1 MSTTLPE
8 HDRLARL
15 AAAHG
20 FEVVG
25 VTDAS
30 VLGEDLARLRAWVD
44 AGHGAELAYMTR
56 NPPQRADP
64 RTLLASVRSVVSVAV
79 AYPHDAGPFEHEGR
93 YGRIARYA
101 WGRDYHAL
109 VRPRLDALACD
120 IAAAFGGTR
129 ARGACDHSPLL
140 ERAVAARAGLG
151 FVGKNTCLILPRRGS
166 WWFLGEVLVDAEI
179 PATSPA
185 DGERHCGTC
194 VRCLEA
200 CPTQAFP
207 APYVVDARRCIS
219 YLTIEHAGEIPEEL
233 RSGIGPWL
241 FGCDVCQEVCPF
253 QREHSPTPW
262 PELMPEA
269 GVGPRVDLGE
279 VLALDDAAFVSRFG
293 GTPLQRPG
301 RVGLQRNALVVAAN
315 IGAVDLRPSIDRL
328 LRAPEPALRIHA
340 ADALSR
346 LA

>member
-1 MSTTLPE
+1 MSAALPE
-8 HDRLARL
+8 HDQLARL

-25 VTDAS
+25 VTDAA
-30 VLGEDLARLRAWVD
+30 VLADDLARLQAWAD
-44 AGHGAELAYMTR
+44 AGHGADLAYMTR

-64 RTLLASVRSVVSVAV
+64 RTLLTSVKSVISVA
-79 AYPHDAGPFEHEGR
+79 AASPQNTGPFEHEGR

-109 VRPRLDALACD
+109 VRPRLEALARD
-120 IAAAFGGTR
+120 VAVAFGGR
-129 ARGACDHSPLL
+129 KARGACDHSPLL

-166 WWFLGEVLVDAEI
+166 WWFLGEVLVDVEL
-179 PATSPA
+179 PSTSPA
-185 DGERHCGTC
+185 DGERHCGAC

-207 APYVVDARRCIS
+207 APYVLDARRCIS
-219 YLTIEHAGEIPEEL
+219 YLTIEHAGVIPDEL
-233 RSGIGPWL
+233 RGGIGAWL

-253 QREHSPTPW
+253 QREHPPAPW

-269 GVGPRVDLGE
+269 GAGPRVDLGE
-279 VLALDDAAFVSRFG
+279 VLALDDTSFAARFR
-293 GTPLQRPG
+293 GTPLERPG

-315 IGAVDLRPSIDRL
+315 VGAVHLRSAIGGFL
-328 LRAPEPALRIHA
+328 QAPESVLRTHA
-340 ADALSR
+340 ADALER